1 MPIRMSGLVSN
12 LDTEG
17 IIKELMKAQ
26 SLKKTTVE
34 KKITKLEWKQEKW
47 KELNTKIYALYTDTL
62 SKMKT
67 EGSYLAKMAKSSN
80 ENKLTVTATKD
91 AAEGTHMITVDKLAS
106 SQYLTGGEIPEIGSG
121 DDARAVNRATLLK
134 DLGFAT
140 DGSTVIQIQVNGKDT
155 MELAV
160 DEYTTVADFVES
172 CDEAGINANFDEKT
186 KRFFISAKESGITGA
201 FRLEAKKSSIYQ
213 EREAIKD
220 ALNYNNLSGT
230 DKITANKLI
239 SEYKAAI
246 NSADGERVSD
256 AEIALGDFLET
267 TMENKVKKDTEEN
280 YRAGLVEKTDFD
292 QATLDGLIE
301 TALSDAESEIQTKAI
316 DLGNAMGTYA
326 SVISEETFSAVTDGG
341 LTNLSLTDINYSLNE
356 SGEISYTFDAGT
368 TGATKVDAGNGQIS
382 YNGTA
387 FTGSSNSYS
396 INGLNLTT
404 NGLSSGENIT
414 VNVTKDI
421 DKVYETVKSFVKQYN
436 ELLDEMNKLYGAD
449 SAKGYDV
456 LTDEE
461 REAMTE
467 EQIKKWEDKIKDS
480 LLRRDE
486 TLGGL
491 VSTMRTTLSKS
502 ITVEGK
508 NYALSSFGIVTSDYK
523 EKGKLHILGDSEDT
537 YGATYTDKLKSALSD
552 DTDTVMQVLTG
563 LASDLYDEMADKMKG
578 STLSSALTFYNDKQM
593 DKTMTT
599 YKDELSTL
607 EERLLE
613 VEDRY
618 YKQFTA
624 MEVAMSK
631 LTSQQNSLA
640 SMLGTSVQQ

>member
-67 EGSYLAKMAKSSN
+67 EGSYLAKLAKSSN

-256 AEIALGDFLET
+256 AEIALGDFLQT
-267 TMENKVKKDTEEN
+267 TMENKIKKDTEES
-280 YRAGLVEKTDFD
+280 YRAGLAEKTDFD
-292 QATLDGLIE
+292 QATLDSLIE

-593 DKTMTT
+593 DKAMTT